1 MNTEMDELYKIQN
14 LIYEDKSVDSNE
26 INSRLLKLEK
36 KILSLEN
43 KFNQLKKNY
52 DNIENKNEEDDKIII
67 NELSSKEI
75 LTKLNDIDLELGAS
89 LCTQSI
95 DETIKL
101 YAEFK
106 KQLHILEKTNQSNEE
121 LFKLNIEFV

>member
-1 MNTEMDELYKIQN
+1 MTEMNELYEIQN
-14 LIYEDKSVDSNE
+14 LIYEAKSIDSTE

-43 KFNQLKKNY
+43 TFNQLKNT
-52 DNIENKNEEDDKIII
+52 NINNDFDDKIKI
-67 NELSSKEI
+67 NELSNKEI
-75 LTKLNDIDLELGAS
+75 LSKLNDIDLELGTTF
-89 LCTQSI
+89 CTQSI

-106 KQLHILEKTNQSNEE
+106 KQLQILEKTNQSNEE
-121 LFKLNIEFV
+121 LFKLNIEYV

>member
-1 MNTEMDELYKIQN
+1 MTEMNELYEIQN
-14 LIYEDKSVDSNE
+14 LIYEAKSIDSTE

-43 KFNQLKKNY
+43 TFNQLKNT
-52 DNIENKNEEDDKIII
+52 NINNDLDDKIKI

-75 LTKLNDIDLELGAS
+75 LSKLNDIDLELGTTF
-89 LCTQSI
+89 CTQSI
-95 DETIKL
+95 DETLKL

-106 KQLHILEKTNQSNEE
+106 KQLQILEKTNQSNEE
-121 LFKLNIEFV
+121 LFKLNIEYV

>member
-1 MNTEMDELYKIQN
+1 MDELYKIQN

-75 LTKLNDIDLELGAS
+75 LTKLNDIDLELGTS

>member
-75 LTKLNDIDLELGAS
+75 LTKLNDIDLELGTS